1 VADLRLRRDIAWN
14 LVPVVCLAVVGLG
27 LNFMIAGWWGAA
39 ALGVFNL
46 VTIAYFVMAVVG
58 AWGMQYSVLR
68 AIAENPDDRAHV
80 AAVVVGAIVPNI
92 AIAAA
97 SAVAFATLRGPVGA
111 LLGSDDVATGML
123 WAAPGL
129 FCFAINKVLF
139 GVVNGLRRMR
149 AFAVYTTARYVLI
162 AVGIYAAHA
171 RGVSAAHLAATWS
184 FVEGTLV
191 LVLAVELATTVS
203 LARARGW
210 RRWMRVHLA
219 YGTRS
224 LPASIAYEINTKLD
238 VWMLGAAGV
247 AKATV
252 GIYSLA
258 AAINEGATQLSV
270 VVQNNVNPLLA
281 SELALGR
288 VDRSGSAGPRSTAA
302 GGAEVNDRTREL
314 VRNTRR
320 WFVPA
325 FVAACAIGAL
335 VFPALIPRL
344 VGDPAF
350 AAGARPFAL
359 MMAGLALASPYL
371 PFGQLLLMANRP
383 GWHTALMLLVVGANF
398 VVNLVAIPSLG
409 TLGAALATASAVVTG
424 AIALR
429 VIARR
434 VVKVPL

>member
-1 VADLRLRRDIAWN
+1 VADVRLRRDIAWN
-14 LVPVVCLAVVGLG
+14 LVPVVCLAAVGLG

-80 AAVVVGAIVPNI
+80 AAVVVGAIVPNV

-97 SAVAFATLRGPVGA
+97 SAIAFAALRGPIGA
-111 LLGSDDVATGML
+111 LLGSDEVSTGVL
-123 WAAPGL
+123 WATPGL

-149 AFAVYTTARYVLI
+149 AFAIYTTARYVLI

-171 RGVSAAHLAATWS
+171 RGVDAAHLAATWS
-184 FVEGTLV
+184 FVEGVLV

-203 LARARGW
+203 IARARGW

-238 VWMLGAAGV
+238 VWMLGAAGI

-252 GIYSLA
+252 GTYSLA

-281 SELALGR
+281 SELA
-288 VDRSGSAGPRSTAA
+288 AT
-302 GGAEVNDRTREL
+302 EVSERTRSL

-325 FVAACAIGAL
+325 FVAACVIGAL

-350 AAGARPFAL
+350 AAGARPFAV
-359 MMAGLALASPYL
+359 MMIGLALASPYL

-383 GWHTALMLLVVGANF
+383 GWHTVLMLLVVGTNF

-409 TLGAALATASAVVTG
+409 TIGAALATAAAVMTG
-424 AIALR
+424 AITLR
-429 VIARR
+429 VLARR
-434 VVKVPL
+434 IVRVKL

>member
-68 AIAENPDDRAHV
+68 AIAERPDDRTHV
-80 AAVVVGAIVPNI
+80 AAVVVGAIVPNV

-97 SAVAFATLRGPVGA
+97 SAVAFATLRGPIGK

-123 WAAPGL
+123 WSAPGL

-162 AVGIYAAHA
+162 AAGIFAAHV
-171 RGVSAAHLAATWS
+171 RHVDAAHLAATWS
-184 FVEGTLV
+184 FVEGVLV
-191 LVLAVELATTVS
+191 LVLAVELAATVS
-203 LARARGW
+203 IARARGW

-247 AKATV
+247 AKAAV
-252 GIYSLA
+252 GIYSVA

-270 VVQNNVNPLLA
+270 VVQNNLNPLLA
-281 SELALGR
+281 TELAAGR
-288 VDRSGSAGPRSTAA
+288 VDAA
-302 GGAEVNDRTREL
+302 REL

-325 FVAACAIGAL
+325 FVAACVVGAL
-335 VFPALIPRL
+335 VFPSLIPKL

-350 AAGARPFAL
+350 AAGARPFAV

-383 GWHTALMLLVVGANF
+383 GWHTALMTLVVGANL
-398 VVNLVAIPSLG
+398 VVNLFAIPSLG
-409 TLGAALATASAVVTG
+409 TVGAALATAAAVVTG

-429 VIARR
+429 VLGRR
-434 VVKVPL
+434 VVRVQL

>member
-1 VADLRLRRDIAWN
+1 M
-14 LVPVVCLAVVGLG
+14 GLG

-68 AIAENPDDRAHV
+68 AIAERPDDRTHV
-80 AAVVVGAIVPNI
+80 AAVVVGAIVPNV

-97 SAVAFATLRGPVGA
+97 SAVAFATLRGPIGK

-123 WAAPGL
+123 WSAPGL

-162 AVGIYAAHA
+162 AAGIFAAHV
-171 RGVSAAHLAATWS
+171 RHVDAAHLAATWS
-184 FVEGTLV
+184 FVEGVLV
-191 LVLAVELATTVS
+191 LVLAVELAATVS
-203 LARARGW
+203 IARARGW

-247 AKATV
+247 AKAAV
-252 GIYSLA
+252 GIYSVA

-270 VVQNNVNPLLA
+270 VVQNNLNPLLA
-281 SELALGR
+281 TELAAGR
-288 VDRSGSAGPRSTAA
+288 VDAA
-302 GGAEVNDRTREL
+302 REL

-325 FVAACAIGAL
+325 FVAACVVGAL
-335 VFPALIPRL
+335 VFPSLIPKL

-350 AAGARPFAL
+350 AAGARPFAV

-383 GWHTALMLLVVGANF
+383 GWHTALMTLVVGANL
-398 VVNLVAIPSLG
+398 VVNLFAIPSLG
-409 TLGAALATASAVVTG
+409 TVGAALATAAAVVTG

-429 VIARR
+429 VLGRR
-434 VVKVPL
+434 VVRVQL

>member
-1 VADLRLRRDIAWN
+1 VADHRLRRDIAWN

-80 AAVVVGAIVPNI
+80 AAVVAGAIVPNI

-97 SAVAFATLRGPVGA
+97 SAVAFATLRGPIGR

-123 WAAPGL
+123 WATPGL

-162 AVGIYAAHA
+162 AAGIYAAHA
-171 RGVSAAHLAATWS
+171 RGVDAAHLAATWS
-184 FVEGTLV
+184 FVEGVLV
-191 LVLAVELATTVS
+191 LVLAVELAATVS
-203 LARARGW
+203 IARARGW

-270 VVQNNVNPLLA
+270 VVQNNINPLLA
-281 SELALGR
+281 SELAAGR
-288 VDRSGSAGPRSTAA
+288 ERSDA
-302 GGAEVNDRTREL
+302 TRER

-325 FVAACAIGAL
+325 FVAACAIGAF

-350 AAGARPFAL
+350 AAGARPFAV
-359 MMAGLALASPYL
+359 MMIGLAIASPYL

-383 GWHTALMLLVVGANF
+383 GWHTALMLLVVAANF

-409 TLGAALATASAVVTG
+409 TTGAALATASAVVTG
-424 AIALR
+424 AIVLR
-429 VIARR
+429 VLARL
-434 VVKVPL
+434 VVRVPL